1 MEDVHGLAKGHLLQ
15 GPHLDLCPEVPA
27 GFMPLYLVLE
37 PVGPRIEVHR
47 PDVTV
52 GRHSEV
58 EVRLG
63 MPDISRRH
71 CRLVFE
77 DQHWRVHDLKSLNGV
92 LVNGERMQE
101 ATLYHGDHLQLGT
114 SAFIVEY
121 GVPAATPHEDNSR
134 GEVLQGIAE
143 ALQEQKRAS

>member
-1 MEDVHGLAKGHLLQ
+1 MEDVHGQVGGHLLQ
-15 GPHLDLCPEVPA
+15 GPHLDLCPEAPP
-27 GFMPLYLVLE
+27 GFVPLYLVLE

-92 LVNGERMQE
+92 FVNGERMQE
-101 ATLYHGDHLQLGT
+101 AALHHRDHLRLGT
-114 SAFIVEY
+114 CAFIVEY
-121 GVPAATPHEDNSR
+121 GTPVATPQDDHPR
-134 GEVLQGIAE
+134 GEALQGIAE